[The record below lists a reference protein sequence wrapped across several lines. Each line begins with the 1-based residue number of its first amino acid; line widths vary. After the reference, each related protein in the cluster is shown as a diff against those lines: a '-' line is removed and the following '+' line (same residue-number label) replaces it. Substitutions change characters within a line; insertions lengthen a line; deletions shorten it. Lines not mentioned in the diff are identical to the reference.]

1 MSCEERKH
9 GKPVGGGRGEEM
21 KRLLIAFLLL
31 LAAAPAF
38 SFLTTSSVN
47 AVGAPTE
54 NYTIPNLPTDD
65 PSHEEKKPA
74 VNFYLKGSS
83 SHSSTGPAVF
93 STTFTGPLQQNKF
106 TVVGD
111 GRWYLDVDISTPGW
125 LYIYEYYPPNSNPGG
140 VWLAYKWQL
149 KQSGVWEIGPFSAFT
164 DEPEGKHVY
173 RLWFYGNGQWAS
185 TDIDDSNSLI
195 YWDYLKEFPELAIM
209 SFSASSRQIYRGE
222 GVTLSWN
229 VQGAQSM
236 EISMIG
242 PVTEASGTIT
252 VNPDSDTD
260 YVLIATGLDG
270 SQVSSSVVKVTVSE
284 PEATSPTTSTPSTI
298 TEPGGKP
305 PLLDQLLAPT
315 TLISVLSVIVIIILG
330 LLLRMVYIKRWS
342 SPAEVEEPSLAPPQE
357 ESLPRENSVAVA
369 ILESPGTAR
378 AKLSMPQGFEIAITS
393 SSTTIG
399 RTDMARV
406 LGLDELCR
414 ISRKQFQ
421 VRSTDR
427 QYFIEDM
434 GSANS
439 TSLNGEDIKGKGA
452 VSLKDGDVVEAAGV
466 IKLKFKIME
475 A

>member
-1 MSCEERKH
+1 
-9 GKPVGGGRGEEM
+9 
-21 KRLLIAFLLL
+21 
-31 LAAAPAF
+31 
-38 SFLTTSSVN
+38 
-47 AVGAPTE
+47 
-54 NYTIPNLPTDD
+54 
-65 PSHEEKKPA
+65 
-74 VNFYLKGSS
+74 
-83 SHSSTGPAVF
+83 
-93 STTFTGPLQQNKF
+93 
-106 TVVGD
+106 
-111 GRWYLDVDISTPGW
+111 
-125 LYIYEYYPPNSNPGG
+125 
-140 VWLAYKWQL
+140 
-149 KQSGVWEIGPFSAFT
+149 
-164 DEPEGKHVY
+164 
-173 RLWFYGNGQWAS
+173 
-185 TDIDDSNSLI
+185 
-195 YWDYLKEFPELAIM
+195 
-209 SFSASSRQIYRGE
+209 
-222 GVTLSWN
+222 
-229 VQGAQSM
+229 
-236 EISMIG
+236 
-242 PVTEASGTIT
+242 
-252 VNPDSDTD
+252 
-260 YVLIATGLDG
+260 
-270 SQVSSSVVKVTVSE
+270 
-284 PEATSPTTSTPSTI
+284 
-298 TEPGGKP
+298 
-305 PLLDQLLAPT
+305 
-315 TLISVLSVIVIIILG
+315 
-330 LLLRMVYIKRWS
+330 MVYIKRWS